1 MRHDL
6 DLVEERESFLKWLFD
21 ATLGRLIAAAGEIG
35 RLMFGLGDVDRR
47 PNED

>member
-6 DLVEERESFLKWLFD
+6 DLVEEREGVLKWLFD
-21 ATLGRLIAAAGEIG
+21 ATFGRLIAAAAEIG
-35 RLMFGLGDVDRR
+35 RVILRPDTVNRR

>member
-6 DLVEERESFLKWLFD
+6 DLVEERESVLKWLFD
-21 ATLGRLIAAAGEIG
+21 ATFGRLIATAGEIG
-35 RLMFGLGDVDRR
+35 RVIFRLGIVDRR